1 MRRNKFSKV
10 GYPAWTLETRI
21 HALLFWMQM
30 RCSSRLHTI
39 VRGRCISQSLE
50 MWWTCLW
57 KPHWI
62 GFRRQLITSSPK
74 TLPWPMCKL
83 LNCISFAFKTKV
95 HEFWFK
101 ALMQDIVL
109 WKIYFSSSL
118 SRSKA
123 KIISVVLWNSEFI
136 VSKIKTAAC
145 IEFCFRIGA

>member
-1 MRRNKFSKV
+1 MSQSTISCMN
-10 GYPAWTLETRI
+10 AWNQNSCTFVLNANE
-21 HALLFWMQM
+21 MQFTTSHH
-30 RCSSRLHTI
+30 CQG
-39 VRGRCISQSLE
+39 VCISQSWE
-50 MWWTCLW
+50 MWWPCLW

-62 GFRRQLITSSPK
+62 GFRKLITSSPK

-95 HEFWFK
+95 HEFWFQ
-101 ALMQDIVL
+101 AFMQDIVL

-145 IEFCFRIGA
+145 IEFCVRIGA